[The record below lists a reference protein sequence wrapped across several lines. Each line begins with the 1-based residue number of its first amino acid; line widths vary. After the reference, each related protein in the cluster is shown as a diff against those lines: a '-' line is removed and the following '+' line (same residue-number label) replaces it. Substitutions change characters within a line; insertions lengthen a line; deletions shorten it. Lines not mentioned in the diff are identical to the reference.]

1 MCVCVCVCISIPV
14 RFVRSAS
21 LAVAGEHRQGGR
33 RERGGDQGGSS
44 SVEDGWGSERW
55 RGGVAGG
62 EERFDA
68 VRQRAIVQRVAE
80 QDRPPAGAPPSAP
93 TPGPGQGDG
102 GGWQEREGAGKRAR
116 VGAAERAAEERAGVE
131 SDQSVRGGE
140 QQTVLAELGSGGA
153 AGTEGNYSRVQ
164 YGPFRERERL
174 RGPAKY
180 ILLIFVF
187 VFLFVVV
194 VVVIV
199 GSVDNGKREAKPR
212 RGVGS
217 FSRLEEKNGR
227 ESGKQRRVS
236 SLDRR

>member
-1 MCVCVCVCISIPV
+1 MCVV
-14 RFVRSAS
+14 RVYLYPCSFVRSSS

-102 GGWQEREGAGKRAR
+102 GGWQEREGPGKRAR
-116 VGAAERAAEERAGVE
+116 VRAAERAAEERAGVE

-153 AGTEGNYSRVQ
+153 AGTEGNYSRIE
-164 YGPFRERERL
+164 YRFRERERL

-199 GSVDNGKREAKPR
+199 GNVDNGKREAKPR

-227 ESGKQRRVS
+227 ESRKQRRVS